1 MKNIR
6 SFVLGMAACALVAST
21 LIAAAPSPQQ
31 AAAPQ
36 AQAAADDPAAP
47 VFAETCGK
55 CHDAAR
61 IVAMRRTSAEWE
73 DIIKK
78 MIEKGAP
85 GTEKDFETVYDYLL
99 RHHGK
104 LNINAAPPTEMV
116 TILGLSPK
124 EAEGIV
130 AQFDR
135 LRWGLLA
142 SIVLVVVHLG
152 VTGATVLLSRRARG
166 SHDALIAAYR
176 TGWHLEPPEAR
187 GPDRPGAGGPDRPGA
202 GGPDPP

>member
-1 MKNIR
+1 MKHTF

-21 LIAAAPSPQQ
+21 LIAAAPVHQ
-31 AAAPQ
+31 AAAP
-36 AQAAADDPAAP
+36 QAAADDPAAG

-61 IVAMRRTSAEWE
+61 ITAMRRTSAEWE

-104 LNINAAPPTEMV
+104 VFINAAPPQEIV
-116 TILGLSPK
+116 TILGLSQK
-124 EAEGIV
+124 EADHIV
-130 AQFDR
+130 AYRKTNGPFSDFDAIKKVPDIDVKKLEER
-135 LRWGLLA
+135 K
-142 SIVLVVVHLG
+142 
-152 VTGATVLLSRRARG
+152 
-166 SHDALIAAYR
+166 DAIAF
-176 TGWHLEPPEAR
+176 
-187 GPDRPGAGGPDRPGA
+187 
-202 GGPDPP
+202 

>member
-1 MKNIR
+1 MKHTG

-21 LIAAAPSPQQ
+21 LIAAAPRPQS
-31 AAAPQ
+31 AAQQSA
-36 AQAAADDPAAP
+36 AAADDPAAG
-47 VFAETCGK
+47 VFTETCGK

-104 LNINAAPPTEMV
+104 VNVNVAPPSEIV
-116 TILGLSPK
+116 TILGLSDK
-124 EAEGIV
+124 DAQGIV
-130 AQFDR
+130 AYRQSKGPFADFEA
-135 LRWGLLA
+135 LKKVPEIDLKKLDE
-142 SIVLVVVHLG
+142 HK
-152 VTGATVLLSRRARG
+152 
-166 SHDALIAAYR
+166 DAVAF
-176 TGWHLEPPEAR
+176 
-187 GPDRPGAGGPDRPGA
+187 
-202 GGPDPP
+202 

>member
-1 MKNIR
+1 M
-6 SFVLGMAACALVAST
+6 GMAACVLVAST
-21 LIAAAPSPQQ
+21 LIAAAPAPHQ
-31 AAAPQ
+31 AATPQ
-36 AQAAADDPAAP
+36 VQAAADDPAAP

-104 LNINAAPPTEMV
+104 LNINAAPPTEIV
-116 TILGLSPK
+116 TILGLSQK

-130 AQFDR
+130 AYRKSNGPFADFDAVKKVPDLDLKKLDER
-135 LRWGLLA
+135 K
-142 SIVLVVVHLG
+142 
-152 VTGATVLLSRRARG
+152 
-166 SHDALIAAYR
+166 DAIAF
-176 TGWHLEPPEAR
+176 
-187 GPDRPGAGGPDRPGA
+187 
-202 GGPDPP
+202 